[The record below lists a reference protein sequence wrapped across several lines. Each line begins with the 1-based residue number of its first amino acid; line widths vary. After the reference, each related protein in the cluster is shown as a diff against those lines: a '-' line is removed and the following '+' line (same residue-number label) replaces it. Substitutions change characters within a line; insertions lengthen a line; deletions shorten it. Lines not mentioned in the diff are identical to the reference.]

1 MSDFFT
7 FLSANPV
14 LSLLLLGTLVAWTG
28 WELKQLRRKHKV
40 IAPQRL
46 VELLNRERAYVID
59 LNENNHFLKHHI
71 DGAVNIPLIDFS
83 PSHKALKADKT
94 QAVVVYDATGMKA
107 EGVAEQL
114 AAAGFTSLFVL
125 DGGLDNWQRERFP
138 TVKGR

>member
-28 WELKQLRRKHKV
+28 WELKQLRRKHQV

-59 LNENNHFLKHHI
+59 LNENNQYLKHHI
-71 DGAVNIPLIDFS
+71 DGAINIPLGDFS
-83 PSHKALKADKT
+83 PSHKSIKAEKT
-94 QAVVVYDATGMKA
+94 QAIVVYDAAGLKA
-107 EGVAEQL
+107 ESVAEQL
-114 AAAGFTSLFVL
+114 AAAGFTTLFVL